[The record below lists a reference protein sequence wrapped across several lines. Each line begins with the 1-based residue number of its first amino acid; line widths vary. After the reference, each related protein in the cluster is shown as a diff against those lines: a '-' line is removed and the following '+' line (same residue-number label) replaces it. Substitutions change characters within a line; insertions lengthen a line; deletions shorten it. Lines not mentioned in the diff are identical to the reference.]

1 MIRYLLVALVGL
13 LVVPESLAQQRRI
26 SGRVQNVRQVQFERQ
41 IGVQTGS
48 VTTRNISGQPSD
60 GAVTILPGNN
70 SVFFGAE
77 IAERSDAPCH
87 LKAYFWRKPTPQA
100 DFEFVIEEYSYCG
113 SRGPT
118 TSSMKYVGIGD
129 SHAVQ
134 TSYWS
139 QDGIS
144 PYLGGTLHAAR
155 GLQVC
160 DNDRNQNNI
169 RMKGLKFF
177 GATVD
182 RDNNRSVQRDAAL
195 TNSEERNHCR
205 EWRTAQTCTGNQV
218 MVGLD
223 IHYRADGSGDP
234 YSITALAPKC
244 APLTISAAQVAVPN

>member
-1 MIRYLLVALVGL
+1 MTRLLLVALTGL
-13 LVVPESLAQQRRI
+13 LLVPNALAQKRTTGTLQPVRT
-26 SGRVQNVRQVQFERQ
+26 VQMERQ

-60 GAVTILPGNN
+60 GAVTLLPGNN
-70 SVFFGAE
+70 AVFFGAE

-118 TSSMKYVGIGD
+118 NSSMKYVGIGD

-169 RMKGLKFF
+169 RMKGLRFF
-177 GATVD
+177 GATID
-182 RDNNRSVQRDAAL
+182 RDGNRSVNSDAAL
-195 TNSEERNHCR
+195 TNTEERNHCR
-205 EWRTAQTCTGNQV
+205 EWRTAQTCPNNQV

-244 APLTISAAQVAVPN
+244 APLTINAAQVPVSN